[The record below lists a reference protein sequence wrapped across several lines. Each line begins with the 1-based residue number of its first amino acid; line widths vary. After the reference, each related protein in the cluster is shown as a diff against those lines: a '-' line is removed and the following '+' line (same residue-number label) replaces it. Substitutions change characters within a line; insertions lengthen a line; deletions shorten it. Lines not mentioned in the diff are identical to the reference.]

1 MLSIPLCVKTICLPR
16 IFIYL
21 FTYYYNN
28 YKKNMKSIIQCE
40 ICDPSESRMITD
52 VESGEIIC
60 NRCGI
65 VVVKNLEDTNKT
77 WRKTEYNITDT
88 INGNPSSLTLYDQGL
103 TTRIG
108 NTNRDA
114 SGNIINSMM
123 MTHLTRMKYLDKGSQ
138 INKSAR
144 NLGRAFRQLD
154 SLKDKM
160 GLSNAVIEKTAYIY
174 RKVQEAGLVRGRK
187 VNTVLGASL
196 YVACR
201 EFEIPRTL
209 REISLVNNE
218 KYRETSRVY
227 RQIVL
232 YLGRQVPRINLS
244 RYLEKI
250 GKKAELEEKNIRDA
264 LTLMKK
270 VQDAGLSAGKEP
282 MGIVGAVIYLSLPK
296 SEENIRKRTI
306 TQAVIADAAGVSE
319 VTIRNVYKEIEKK
332 LLLG

>member
-1 MLSIPLCVKTICLPR
+1 MQSIT
-16 IFIYL
+16 
-21 FTYYYNN
+21 
-28 YKKNMKSIIQCE
+28 QCQM
-40 ICDPSESRMITD
+40 CDPSESKMITD

-65 VVVKNLEDTNKT
+65 VVVRDLEDTKKIWHKVEDNGS
-77 WRKTEYNITDT
+77 DT
-88 INGNPSSLTLYDQGL
+88 RNGNPSSLTLYDQGL
-103 TTRIG
+103 TTKIG

-114 SGNIINSMM
+114 SGNVINSMM
-123 MTHLTRMKYLDKGSQ
+123 MVRLNRMKNLDRRSQ

-154 SLKDKM
+154 SLKDKL

-209 REISLVNNE
+209 REISAVNNE

-232 YLGRQVPRINLS
+232 HLGKQVPRINPF
-244 RYLEKI
+244 RYVEKV
-250 GKKAELEEKNIRDA
+250 GKKAKLGEKNIREA
-264 LTLMKK
+264 LRLMKK
-270 VQDAGLSAGKEP
+270 VQEKGLSAGKEP

-296 SEENIRKRTI
+296 SDENIRQRII
-306 TQAVIADAAGVSE
+306 TQAIIADAAGVSE

-332 LLLG
+332 LSLG

>member
-1 MLSIPLCVKTICLPR
+1 MQTV
-16 IFIYL
+16 
-21 FTYYYNN
+21 
-28 YKKNMKSIIQCE
+28 IQCE
-40 ICDPSESRMITD
+40 MCDPSESKMITD

-65 VVVKNLEDTNKT
+65 VVVRDLEDTKKIWHKVEDNGS
-77 WRKTEYNITDT
+77 DT
-88 INGNPSSLTLYDQGL
+88 RNGNPSSLTLYDQGL
-103 TTRIG
+103 TTKIG

-114 SGNIINSMM
+114 SGNVINSMM
-123 MTHLTRMKYLDKGSQ
+123 MVRLNRMKNLDKRSQ

-154 SLKDKM
+154 SLKDKL

-209 REISLVNNE
+209 REISAVNNE

-232 YLGRQVPRINLS
+232 HLGKQVPRINLF
-244 RYLEKI
+244 RYVEKV
-250 GKKAELEEKNIRDA
+250 GKKAKLEEKNIREA
-264 LTLMKK
+264 LRLMKK
-270 VQDAGLSAGKEP
+270 VQETGLSAGKEP

-296 SEENIRKRTI
+296 SDENIRQRII
-306 TQAVIADAAGVSE
+306 TQAIIADAAGVSE

-332 LLLG
+332 LSLG